1 MEGNRNPGLLAVT
14 AGVGFAVL
22 FALLG
27 VTSVLNG
34 RISFGFAVVSLAV
47 AALVYVFYSRG
58 NAVTKT
64 GYAALIMTVGVGL
77 IIPFLLVAQS
87 QNQADAQAAQYD
99 LTLQRGAAIFGQYCA
114 TCHGYLG
121 QGLNGPKLNGN
132 PDIAKMTDDDL
143 TRIIS
148 GGIANP
154 SNPTVLLM
162 PAWLNTYGGSLTQD
176 DISYLVALI
185 RSSDRS
191 YTATK
196 GLSSVNGFSYVY
208 NTLQNATQRAEYQAE
223 KKGGSKPPAAQFV
236 DETKSSAV
244 TIEAVASKTNSSG
257 YQWQAM
263 GNTLSNIT
271 IKAGTKVT
279 WVNNTPGGVPHN
291 VVSGSGGTPNNKFP
305 TSPIFSQGQPGYSY
319 TFKTPGEYPYYCGV
333 HPAMVGWI
341 TVQ

>member
-1 MEGNRNPGLLAVT
+1 MDGNRNPGLLAVT
-14 AGVGFAVL
+14 AGVGLAVV

-27 VTSVLNG
+27 VTSVLQG
-34 RISFGFAVVSLAV
+34 RIAFGLAVVSLGV

-64 GYAALIMTVGVGL
+64 GYAALILTVAIGL
-77 IIPFLLVAQS
+77 VLPFLMVSQGQSQVDAQS
-87 QNQADAQAAQYD
+87 AQYD
-99 LTLQRGAAIFGQYCA
+99 LTLHRGAAIFGQYCA

-132 PDIAKMTDDDL
+132 PDIAKLTDDDL

-154 SNPTVLLM
+154 NNPAQLLM
-162 PAWLNTYGGSLTQD
+162 PAWLNSYGGSLTQD

-185 RSSDRS
+185 RSSDRA
-191 YTATK
+191 YTSSK

-208 NTLQNATQRAEYQAE
+208 DTLQNATQRAEYQAE
-223 KKGGSKPPAAQFV
+223 KKGGSKPPASSFV
-236 DETKSSAV
+236 DKTADKAV
-244 TIEAVASKTNSSG
+244 TIEAVNSTTNSSG
-257 YQWQAM
+257 YQWQVVGSSSAD
-263 GNTLSNIT
+263 LT
-271 IKAGTKVT
+271 IKAGTTVT
-279 WVNNTPGGVPHN
+279 WVNNTQGGIPHN

-305 TSPIFSQGQPGYSY
+305 TSPIFSPGGKYTY
-319 TFKTPGEYPYYCGV
+319 TFTTPGEYPFYCGV
-333 HPAMVGWI
+333 HPAMIGWI

>member
-14 AGVGFAVL
+14 AGVGFAIL

-27 VTSVLNG
+27 VTSVLQG
-34 RISFGFAVVSLAV
+34 RIAFGLAVVSLGV
-47 AALVYVFYSRG
+47 ASLVYVFYSRG

-64 GYAALIMTVGVGL
+64 GYAALILTVALGL
-77 IIPFLLVAQS
+77 VIPVLLVTQS

-99 LTLQRGAAIFGQYCA
+99 LTLHRGAALYGQYCA

-121 QGLNGPKLNGN
+121 QGLNGPKLNNN
-132 PDIAKMTDDDL
+132 PDIAKLTDDDL

-154 SNPTVLLM
+154 NNPGTLLM
-162 PAWLNTYGGSLTQD
+162 PDWLNTYGGSLTKD

-185 RSSDRS
+185 RSSDS
-191 YTATK
+191 AYKATNK
-196 GLSSVNGFSYVY
+196 LPSTNGFSYVY
-208 NTLQNATQRAEYQAE
+208 DTLINSTQQAEYNAE
-223 KKGGSKPPAAQFV
+223 KKGGSKPPANTFV
-236 DETKSSAV
+236 DKTTTTDV
-244 TIEAVASKTNSSG
+244 TIEAVNSTTNSSG
-257 YQWQAM
+257 YQWNVVGAASA
-263 GNTLSNIT
+263 NVI

-279 WVNNTPGGVPHN
+279 WVNNTKGGIPHN

-305 TSPIFSQGQPGYSY
+305 TSAIFSPGGSYSY
-319 TFKTPGEYPYYCGV
+319 TFTTPGEYPFYCGV
-333 HPAMVGWI
+333 HPAMIGWI